1 MTALENL
8 PPTIGVEE
16 AGELLG
22 LCRTSAYEAVK
33 RGEIPTIRLN
43 GRLHVPVARLR
54 SLLGLTG
61 PSTAEPPDDLPPAEQ
76 GTDHEGLHREA
87 VHSLSTTGPLQGG

>member
-33 RGEIPTIRLN
+33 RE
-43 GRLHVPVARLR
+43 R
-54 SLLGLTG
+54 SRR
-61 PSTAEPPDDLPPAEQ
+61 SA
-76 GTDHEGLHREA
+76 
-87 VHSLSTTGPLQGG
+87 